1 MMTYHFNLMGAF
13 CPLFL
18 IYIMEIKEFQQMQ
31 IQALQ
36 KAYLEAKNNL
46 TMLEGENR
54 ELKRK
59 LRQYENSKG

>member
-1 MMTYHFNLMGAF
+1 MNL
-13 CPLFL
+13 CIFL
-18 IYIMEIKEFQQMQ
+18 VMLKNNMEIKEFQQMQ

-46 TMLEGENR
+46 AMLEGENR

>member
-1 MMTYHFNLMGAF
+1 MNL
-13 CPLFL
+13 CIFL
-18 IYIMEIKEFQQMQ
+18 VMLKNNMEIKEFQQMQ

>member
-1 MMTYHFNLMGAF
+1 MNL
-13 CPLFL
+13 CIFL
-18 IYIMEIKEFQQMQ
+18 VMLKNNMELKEFQQMQ